1 MENVDDHATVMDDC
15 AGRQLAVTTANL
27 SSSHDEEGLFY
38 VPPGLVA
45 VLSVIYGS
53 VSVIAVV
60 GNLLVI
66 VVVLTSARMRTV
78 TNYFIANLSIAD
90 VMIGC
95 LSIPFQFQAALLQRW
110 DLPEILCPVA
120 PFVKEV
126 SVNVS
131 IMTLTVISVDRYHA
145 IVRPLKP
152 GWTDRTASIIVAIV
166 WAISVVSSLPAI
178 LAFRMVW
185 ITDGAALPVTTTDG
199 TVPPVKPFCQPMFP
213 VIAGTDTSQL
223 YVIYL
228 VIVQYFL
235 PLCVISVAYARI
247 MYRVWFSKA
256 PGSAVDGRD
265 KVMNRN
271 KKKVSSSACF
281 DVQSIVVY
289 DSLNEHAFGKRKRV
303 FYLLLYTTNCYTSLQ
318 TSKTQILTDNLN
330 NNSCHK
336 QPAH

>member
-1 MENVDDHATVMDDC
+1 MMKGNRYEPFTVLNDC
-15 AGRQLAVTTANL
+15 AGRQLKETLELAEPKANMTGGVE
-27 SSSHDEEGLFY
+27 DDGLFY

-53 VSVIAVV
+53 VSAVAVV

-66 VVVLTSARMRTV
+66 IVVLANARMRTV

-120 PFVKEV
+120 PFVKEL

-131 IMTLTVISVDRYHA
+131 ILTLTVISVDRYHA
-145 IVRPLKP
+145 IVRPLSP
-152 GWTDRTASIIVAIV
+152 GWTGRKAYLIMTVV
-166 WAISVVSSLPAI
+166 WAVSVVSSLPTV
-178 LAFRMVW
+178 LAFRVVW
-185 ITDGAALPVTTTDG
+185 IPDDALTPVAATEG
-199 TVPPVKPFCQPMFP
+199 TVPPLKPFCHPLFP
-213 VIAGTDTSQL
+213 VLGGTDTSQL
-223 YVIYL
+223 YVFYL

-265 KVMNRN
+265 KIMNKN
-271 KKKVSSSACF
+271 KKKVYKSTL
-281 DVQSIVVY
+281 V
-289 DSLNEHAFGKRKRV
+289 H
-303 FYLLLYTTNCYTSLQ
+303 
-318 TSKTQILTDNLN
+318 
-330 NNSCHK
+330 HM
-336 QPAH
+336 

>member
-1 MENVDDHATVMDDC
+1 MENMHEPFTILDDWV
-15 AGRQLAVTTANL
+15 GRQLKETSTVAEVTTN
-27 SSSHDEEGLFY
+27 STSGHDKDGLFY

-45 VLSVIYGS
+45 LLSVIYGS
-53 VSVIAVV
+53 VSVVAVV

-66 VVVLTSARMRTV
+66 VVVLVSARMRTV

-131 IMTLTVISVDRYHA
+131 ILTLTVISVDRYHA
-145 IVRPLKP
+145 IVRPLTP
-152 GWTDRTASIIVAIV
+152 GWTDRTASLVVAVV
-166 WAISVVSSLPAI
+166 WAISVVSSMPAM
-178 LAFRMVW
+178 LAFRVVW
-185 ITDGAALPVTTTDG
+185 IVDDKLIPVTATEG
-199 TVPPVKPFCQPMFP
+199 TSPPLKPFCQPLYP
-213 VIAGTDTSQL
+213 VIGDTDTSQL

-228 VIVQYFL
+228 VSVQYFL
-235 PLCVISVAYARI
+235 PLCVISIAYARI
-247 MYRVWFSKA
+247 MYRVWCTKA

-271 KKKVSSSACF
+271 KKKVYKSALVLDLSSCA
-281 DVQSIVVY
+281 IV
-289 DSLNEHAFGKRKRV
+289 
-303 FYLLLYTTNCYTSLQ
+303 
-318 TSKTQILTDNLN
+318 
-330 NNSCHK
+330 
-336 QPAH
+336 